1 LLRSATEIAELVGAG
16 ELDPVAVVEEA
27 FERIAGDADLNAIM
41 VTNGERALARARA
54 GVSGRLAGVPL
65 LVKDLIDVAGLRITY
80 GSRIYADHIAS
91 ATAPSVRA
99 LEAEGAIVVATTTCD
114 EFAWGVAGQ
123 NAHWGDTQ
131 NPHRPG
137 RITGGSSS
145 GNAAAL
151 AVGMGA
157 LALGTDTGG
166 SVRVPAAGCG
176 VVGLKTPVGAIT
188 TEGVFPLVPA
198 LDTVGPMARTV
209 EDCAL
214 AWSVLSGEP
223 VPEPALGG
231 KRLGKLTRL
240 PSLGEPDAAPAPH
253 DPRSDALP
261 GEEVELPLPERDV
274 WPVFYAGA
282 AESHRGLFPER
293 KAEYGSAITA
303 KLARAVRTRP
313 EAERAARE
321 AMAAWRRATAADPPV
336 DVIVSPVLGLAQLP
350 AIETPEEEFR
360 IPFSAYARPFN
371 FLGWPAIAIGETQLA
386 ARDMRTLLEAALA
399 WEPVG

>member
-1 LLRSATEIAELVGAG
+1 MRSATEIAELVNAG
-16 ELDPVAVVEEA
+16 ELDPVAVIEDA
-27 FERIAGDADLNAIM
+27 LERIAGDADLNAIM
-41 VTNGERALARARA
+41 VTNGERALARARG
-54 GVSGRLAGVPL
+54 GVRGRLAGVPM

-80 GSRIYADHIAS
+80 GSRIYADHIATE
-91 ATAPSVRA
+91 TAPCVAA

-114 EFAWGVAGQ
+114 EFAWGVGGQ
-123 NAHWGDTQ
+123 NAHWGDTG

-137 RITGGSSS
+137 RIAGGSSS
-145 GNAAAL
+145 GNASAL

-166 SVRVPAAGCG
+166 SVRVPAAACG
-176 VVGLKTPVGAIT
+176 VVGLKPPFGAIS

-198 LDTVGPMARTV
+198 LDTVGPMACTV

-214 AWSVLSGEP
+214 AWSILSGEL
-223 VPEPALGG
+223 VPEPSLEG

-240 PSLGEPDAAPAPH
+240 PSLGEPQPAPH
-253 DPRSDALP
+253 DPRTDTLP
-261 GEEVELPLPERDV
+261 GEPVELPVPENDV

-293 KAEYGSAITA
+293 EADYGPAIRA
-303 KLARAVRTRP
+303 KLTQAVRTTP
-313 EAERAARE
+313 EAARSGHE
-321 AMAAWRRATAADPPV
+321 AMAAWQRAAAEDPPV
-336 DVIVSPVLGLAQLP
+336 DVIVSPVLGLAELP

-360 IPFSAYARPFN
+360 IAFSSYARPFN

-386 ARDMRTLLEAALA
+386 ARDMRTLLETALA
-399 WEPVG
+399 WRSVR

>member
-1 LLRSATEIAELVGAG
+1 MR
-16 ELDPVAVVEEA
+16 
-27 FERIAGDADLNAIM
+27 
-41 VTNGERALARARA
+41 
-54 GVSGRLAGVPL
+54 GRLAGVPL

-80 GSRIYADHIAS
+80 GSRIYADHIATE
-91 ATAPSVRA
+91 TAPCVAA

-114 EFAWGVAGQ
+114 EFAWGVGGQ
-123 NAHWGDTQ
+123 NAHWGDTG

-137 RITGGSSS
+137 RIAGGSSS
-145 GNAAAL
+145 GNASAL

-166 SVRVPAAGCG
+166 SVRVPAAACG
-176 VVGLKTPVGAIT
+176 VVGLKTPIGAIS

-214 AWSVLSGEP
+214 AWSILSGEP
-223 VPEPALGG
+223 VPEPSLEG

-240 PSLGEPDAAPAPH
+240 PSLGEPEPAPH
-253 DPRSDALP
+253 DPRTDALP
-261 GEEVELPLPERDV
+261 GEPVELPVPEHDV

-282 AESHRGLFPER
+282 AESHHGLFPER
-293 KAEYGSAITA
+293 EAQYGPAIRA
-303 KLARAVRTRP
+303 KLTQAVRTTP
-313 EAERAARE
+313 EAARSGHE
-321 AMAAWRRATAADPPV
+321 AMAAWQRAAAEDPPV
-336 DVIVSPVLGLAQLP
+336 DVIVSPVLGLPELP

-360 IPFSAYARPFN
+360 IAFSSYARPFN

-386 ARDMRTLLEAALA
+386 ARDMRTLLETALA
-399 WEPVG
+399 WRSVR

>member
-1 LLRSATEIAELVGAG
+1 VRSATEIAALVGRG

-27 FERIAGDADLNAIM
+27 LERIAGDADLNAIM
-41 VTNGERALARARA
+41 VTNGERALGRARA
-54 GVSGRLAGVPL
+54 GVSGRIAGVPL
-65 LVKDLIDVAGLRITY
+65 LVKDLIDVAGLRIAF
-80 GSRIYADHIAS
+80 GSKLYADRIAES
-91 ATAPSVRA
+91 TAPSVRA

-114 EFAWGVAGQ
+114 EFAWGVSGQ
-123 NAHWGDTQ
+123 NTHWGDTQ

-157 LALGTDTGG
+157 LALGTNTGG

-176 VVGLKTPVGAIT
+176 VVGFKTPIGAIT

-198 LDTVGPMARTV
+198 LDTVGPMARSV
-209 EDCAL
+209 ADCAL

-223 VPEPALGG
+223 VPEPRLEG
-231 KRLGKLTRL
+231 KRIGKLTRL
-240 PSLGEPDAAPAPH
+240 PSLGEGGDPAPH
-253 DPRSDALP
+253 DPRADELP
-261 GEEVELPLPERDV
+261 GEAVELPVPEADV

-282 AESHRGLFPER
+282 AESHRATYPSR
-293 KAEYGSAITA
+293 AAEYGPSISA
-303 KLARAVRTRP
+303 KLERAVHTSP
-313 EAERAARE
+313 EDARRGHE
-321 AMAAWRRATAADPPV
+321 AMAAWQRAAAHDPPV
-336 DVIVSPVLGLAQLP
+336 DVIVSPVLGLPQLP
-350 AIETPEEEFR
+350 DIETPEHEFR

-386 ARDMRTLLEAALA
+386 ARDVRTLLEAALA
-399 WEPVG
+399 WSP

>member
-1 LLRSATEIAELVGAG
+1 MLAATDIAALVDAG
-16 ELDPVAVVEEA
+16 ELDPATVVEEA
-27 FERIAGDADLNAIM
+27 LERIAGDADLNAIM
-41 VTNGERALARARA
+41 VTNGERALRRARE
-54 GVSGRLAGVPL
+54 GVAGRLAGVPL

-80 GSRIYADHIAS
+80 GSRIYAEHIA
-91 ATAPSVRA
+91 AETAPCVRA

-114 EFAWGVAGQ
+114 EFAWGVGGQ
-123 NAHWGDTQ
+123 NVHWGDTG

-166 SVRVPAAGCG
+166 SVRLPAAGCG
-176 VVGLKTPVGAIT
+176 VVGLKTPYGAIGT
-188 TEGVFPLVPA
+188 GGVFPLAPD

-209 EDCAL
+209 GDCAL
-214 AWSVLSGEP
+214 AWSILGGEA
-223 VPEPALGG
+223 VPEPSLEG
-231 KRLGKLTRL
+231 KRIGKLTRH
-240 PSLGEPDAAPAPH
+240 PSLGEVEAGPH
-253 DPRSDALP
+253 DPVTDALP
-261 GEEVELPLPERDV
+261 GEPVELPVPESDL
-274 WPVFYAGA
+274 WPVFYGGA
-282 AESHRGLFPER
+282 AESHRGLYPER
-293 KAEYGSAITA
+293 AAEYGPVISA
-303 KLARAVRTRP
+303 KLVRAIRTSP
-313 EAERAARE
+313 EAYRHALDAMTAWQRAAAE
-321 AMAAWRRATAADPPV
+321 EPAV
-336 DVIVSPVLGLAQLP
+336 DVIVSPVLGLPQLP

-399 WEPVG
+399 WPPAG

>member
-1 LLRSATEIAELVGAG
+1 
-16 ELDPVAVVEEA
+16 
-27 FERIAGDADLNAIM
+27 M

-54 GVSGRLAGVPL
+54 GVGGRLAGVPL
-65 LVKDLIDVAGLRITY
+65 LVKDLIDVGGLRVTY
-80 GSRIYADHIAS
+80 GSRIYAEHIATD
-91 ATAPSVRA
+91 TAPCVRA

-114 EFAWGVAGQ
+114 EFAWGVGGQ
-123 NAHWGDTQ
+123 NPHWGDTG

-166 SVRVPAAGCG
+166 SVRLPAAGCG
-176 VVGLKTPVGAIT
+176 VVGLKTPFGALPVD
-188 TEGVFPLVPA
+188 GVFPLAPD

-209 EDCAL
+209 ADCAL

-223 VPEPALGG
+223 VPEPSLEG
-231 KRLGKLTRL
+231 KRLGKLTRH
-240 PSLGEPDAAPAPH
+240 PSLGETGAGAH
-253 DPRSDALP
+253 DPETDALP
-261 GEEVELPLPERDV
+261 GEPVELPVPETDL
-274 WPVFYAGA
+274 WPVFYGGA
-282 AESHRGLFPER
+282 AESHRGLYPER
-293 KAEYGSAITA
+293 AAEYGPTISA
-303 KLARAVRTRP
+303 KLVRAVRTKR
-313 EAERAARE
+313 ETYERALD
-321 AMAAWRRATAADPPV
+321 AMAAWQRAAAQEPAV
-336 DVIVSPVLGLAQLP
+336 DVIVSPALGLPELP

-371 FLGWPAIAIGETQLA
+371 FLGWPALAIGETQLA

-399 WEPVG
+399 WPPG